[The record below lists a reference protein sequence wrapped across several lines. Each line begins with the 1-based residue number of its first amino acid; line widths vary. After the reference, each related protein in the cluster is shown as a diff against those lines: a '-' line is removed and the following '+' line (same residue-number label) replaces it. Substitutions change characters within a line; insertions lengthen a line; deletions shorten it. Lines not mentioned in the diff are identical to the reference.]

1 MPDPTHITVT
11 APPDRV
17 TPIHEADGIMPG
29 GGQLRVTAAFVDRVR
44 YSQSVRRA
52 IARGDL
58 IPCDMSGSAVPSA
71 HLAASPE
78 ELSGGRIV
86 RGQGIAGPID
96 EAITPAKIADMAGA
110 MQRVATK
117 ETR

>member
-17 TPIHEADGIMPG
+17 TPIHKDDGYAPG
-29 GGQLRVTAAFVDRVR
+29 GVQLRVTSAFVDRVR
-44 YSQSVRRA
+44 YSQSVRRS

-58 IPCDMSGSAVPSA
+58 IPCNMSGAGVPSL
-71 HLAASPE
+71 HLAAAPA
-78 ELSGGRIV
+78 ELPGGRIEI
-86 RGQGIAGPID
+86 RAAAAARPAMGADD
-96 EAITPAKIADMAGA
+96 ELDVLLESIK
-110 MQRVATK
+110 K

>member
-1 MPDPTHITVT
+1 MPHPTHITVT

-17 TPIHEADGIMPG
+17 TPLHRDDGAAPG
-29 GGQLRVTAAFVDRVR
+29 GMQLRSTAAFVDRVR

-58 IPCDMSGSAVPSA
+58 IPCDMSGSAVPSVD
-71 HLAASPE
+71 LAAAPD
-78 ELSGGRIV
+78 ELPGGRIAIGV
-86 RGQGIAGPID
+86 PMPPGSIRYEID
-96 EAITPAKIADMAGA
+96 TAPGA
-110 MQRVATK
+110 AFGLPKK

>member
-17 TPIHEADGIMPG
+17 TPVHKDDGIEPNG
-29 GGQLRVTAAFVDRVR
+29 SQLRVVAGRVARVR
-44 YSQSVRRA
+44 YSQSTRRA

-58 IPCDMSGSAVPSA
+58 VLCNMSGSAVPSIA
-71 HLAASPE
+71 LAAAPE
-78 ELSGGRIV
+78 EL
-86 RGQGIAGPID
+86 
-96 EAITPAKIADMAGA
+96 PAMVKVISEVGA
-110 MQRVATK
+110 ALAAK

>member
-17 TPIHEADGIMPG
+17 TPIHKDDGVEPNG
-29 GGQLRVTAAFVDRVR
+29 AQLRVTSAVTVRVR

-58 IPCDMSGSAVPSA
+58 IPCNMSGAAAPSIDLKKAVT
-71 HLAASPE
+71 E
-78 ELSGGRIV
+78 
-86 RGQGIAGPID
+86 
-96 EAITPAKIADMAGA
+96 
-110 MQRVATK
+110 
-117 ETR
+117 

>member
-17 TPIHEADGIMPG
+17 TPIHKDDGSAPG
-29 GGQLRVTAAFVDRVR
+29 GVQLRVTAASVDRVR

-58 IPCDMSGSAVPSA
+58 IPCNMSGAAVPSID
-71 HLAASPE
+71 LAAAPE
-78 ELSGGRIV
+78 DFPR
-86 RGQGIAGPID
+86 RGIERWQ
-96 EAITPAKIADMAGA
+96 EPAAQLKM
-110 MQRVATK
+110 

>member
-1 MPDPTHITVT
+1 MPNPTHITVT

-17 TPIHEADGIMPG
+17 TPIHEDDGTDPG

-44 YSQSVRRA
+44 YSQGVRRS

-58 IPCDMSGSAVPSA
+58 IPCNMAGAAVPSID
-71 HLAASPE
+71 LASAPDG
-78 ELSGGRIV
+78 LPDGRIA
-86 RGQGIAGPID
+86 RGPSVTKPLG
-96 EAITPAKIADMAGA
+96 EAISPT
-110 MQRVATK
+110 RVADAAK

>member
-17 TPIHEADGIMPG
+17 TPIHKDDGIEDN
-29 GGQLRVTAAFVDRVR
+29 GGQLRVTAGRVAPVR

-58 IPCDMSGSAVPSA
+58 IPCNMSGAGVPSID
-71 HLAASPE
+71 LAAHPE
-78 ELSGGRIV
+78 
-86 RGQGIAGPID
+86 GIA
-96 EAITPAKIADMAGA
+96 PATK
-110 MQRVATK
+110 K

>member
-11 APPDRV
+11 APTGKV
-17 TPIHEADGIMPG
+17 TPIHKDDGSAPG
-29 GGQLRVTAAFVDRVR
+29 GVQLRTTAEVVDRVR

-58 IPCDMSGSAVPSA
+58 IPCNMSGAAVPSID
-71 HLAASPE
+71 LAAAPE
-78 ELSGGRIV
+78 ELPGGRIALGARLHSAV
-86 RGQGIAGPID
+86 
-96 EAITPAKIADMAGA
+96 AKVNAQLDDA
-110 MQRVATK
+110 VAKK